1 MREKKQ
7 FADRRVKK
15 RLFPISTFI
24 SVFFAFAVFTTIQMK
39 ILGESIDAANIPNQM
54 KLLFLWFGF
63 YQRQL
68 LRCGQISKLQGII
81 KNQLRNF
88 RRLPVRWHR
97 VISQFILL
105 RTTQPI
111 NPHIW
116 MYCLRI
122 LIKWWKN
129 WEV

>member
-15 RLFPISTFI
+15 KLFPISTFI

-39 ILGESIDAANIPNQM
+39 ILGSLLMLPIYQNQM

-81 KNQLRNF
+81 K
-88 RRLPVRWHR
+88 
-97 VISQFILL
+97 
-105 RTTQPI
+105 T
-111 NPHIW
+111 
-116 MYCLRI
+116 Y
-122 LIKWWKN
+122 
-129 WEV
+129 